1 MVPVGLP
8 EGLGVGL
15 AVAGVSV
22 GTLVG
27 VPVVGVLVG
36 LAGGVCV
43 GLLVS
48 DFGGTMFC
56 FSVTIQGG
64 VDSGHFVL
72 MILLYSWSQVGSL
85 NELQL
90 QSNPP

>member
-1 MVPVGLP
+1 MFLVPVGLP

-15 AVAGVSV
+15 AIAGVSV

-27 VPVVGVLVG
+27 VPEVGVLVG
-36 LAGGVCV
+36 LAVRVCV

-56 FSVTIQGG
+56 FSVAMQGG
-64 VDSGHFVL
+64 VGSGHFVL
-72 MILLYSWSQVGSL
+72 MILLYS
-85 NELQL
+85 
-90 QSNPP
+90 